1 LAQRLTPRRA
11 ISNPATIAAAP
22 ASNHPAAGTPFEG
35 APPVG
40 GSATA
45 VSSGVGA
52 GVGAVVGAADGVGLG
67 ESVGDGEGLGEGVS
81 STVIA
86 TVVEAEPLLL
96 FGFGSLTFSGP
107 VSATVSFAVNVWSD
121 GLLHLTS
128 HTAVS
133 PIDAPFA
140 NVPEK
145 SAVPG
150 NAGMEPPLMIVQSG
164 GSVRVVAS
172 LKSAVAGP
180 LFVSVHEVVRVM
192 AVPTEYGPALG
203 VSVQPLFWRS
213 ALSNDV
219 VLPVVMVSTARRL
232 MSAAALACWPESAKN
247 PRIVSAP
254 IYSAKN
260 VPMGRHFVA
269 ALPS

>member
-1 LAQRLTPRRA
+1 M
-11 ISNPATIAAAP
+11 
-22 ASNHPAAGTPFEG
+22 
-35 APPVG
+35 
-40 GSATA
+40 
-45 VSSGVGA
+45 
-52 GVGAVVGAADGVGLG
+52 VGAA
-67 ESVGDGEGLGEGVS
+67 DGEGLGEGVS

-140 NVPEK
+140 NVPENR
-145 SAVPG
+145 AVPG

-219 VLPVVMVSTARRL
+219 VLPVVIVSTARRL
-232 MSAAALACWPESAKN
+232 MSAAALACWPESTKN
-247 PRIVSAP
+247 PRIVRAP
-254 IYSAKN
+254 ITPAKN
-260 VPMGRHFVA
+260 VPMVRRLVA
-269 ALPS
+269 ALPL